1 MKKYSVTYVAGSTG
15 FGWEDEF
22 DRLDEF
28 EDFIDAMREEYTAAV
43 SVWDNEARKFI
54 FKKKVLTLKCEI
66 DFLHSWDRDMRT
78 TTRKKKACC

>member
-43 SVWDNEARKFI
+43 SVWDNEAEKFI
-54 FKKKVLTLKCEI
+54 FKKNVLTRKCEI

-78 TTRKKKACC
+78 TTRKKKACY